1 MPFFTFGQNNS
12 GGSFVTNDSVAEYVI
27 VEADNADAAN
37 SIANDIGIYFNGVKD
52 GIDCD
57 CCGDRWYPA
66 WDDGDAE
73 PTLWGKHPSEETRHC
88 FVYYKTGFVDE
99 FNGPTAKHVRAAEQT
114 AIGRS
119 TILGIE
125 SKD

>member
-57 CCGDRWYPA
+57 CCGDRWYRV
-66 WDDGDAE
+66 DDRDADQE
-73 PTLWGKHPSEETRHC
+73 PNIYGKHPAEQKYHC
-88 FVYYKTGFVDE
+88 FVYYSTGFVDE
-99 FNGPTAKHVRAAEQT
+99 FNHPVKHVRAAEQT